1 MATTSFSLSPSFDS
15 SDSDAS
21 DVAKKKDDSARR
33 PPAPPRQLFTCSWSE
48 CYVAGKLHG
57 CQFPGLQ
64 PQDKCPFIGCDSG
77 PFHHGC
83 QTGWEMAQ
91 YLHDFPAGDPS
102 QCCYEA
108 GINGSKH
115 CMKHH
120 SFGNLAAAATGQR
133 KQVSDATME
142 AAKTKGK
149 ETKAEQ
155 KQKLHS
161 FVEKQTLDNIVLT
174 RDKKDVASLAG
185 VPWHN
190 LTVDMKKS
198 FMRDNCVA
206 IPHSMRTNNDLGK
219 VVANHLHG
227 SDITIAVAS
236 TAAKKKNDATI
247 PTCITQIVGTMI
259 RVINAIVGCQ
269 AAYKATK
276 GTNDRE
282 DQDTHRPK
290 IAAWEQLSLYYNSD
304 EEKLGEISPS
314 VSHKMV
320 GMDIP
325 NDAGCEYDSLNADEM
340 KEVVN
345 YLNAQYRSAR
355 NSKSHVSGC
364 HGGLEAHV
372 KGKKWLLY
380 YDYIMKEE
388 GNENLSTFAF
398 PVLPYGVVCT
408 STDDGTTTHKK
419 RRFRKNSSS
428 ASERSYS
435 TPGSGAT
442 ATTAGE
448 ATVCAMAA
456 VETRMVT
463 LNDSEEFMQSQR
475 KKAELARLKSE
486 INRMNS
492 KYNQLGSD
500 YCDAKKDGK
509 RSKLR
514 ELKVERNGLKSE
526 KRMAEKNYS
535 ELKISL
541 GYESPECSS
550 ASSPSEDED

>member
-1 MATTSFSLSPSFDS
+1 MSSSFSLSPSFDS
-15 SDSDAS
+15 SDSSDTG
-21 DVAKKKDDSARR
+21 DVARKDDSTHC
-33 PPAPPRQLFTCSWSE
+33 PPRQLFTCAWSE
-48 CYVAGKLHG
+48 CYVAGTLHG
-57 CQFPGLQ
+57 CIFPGLQ
-64 PQDKCPFIGCDSG
+64 PQDKCPHIGCNSG

-91 YLHDFPAGDPS
+91 YLHDFPTGDPS
-102 QCCYEA
+102 QCCYES

-120 SFGNLAAAATGQR
+120 SFGNIAACSSLPAATGQQ
-133 KQVSDATME
+133 QVRIEMTE

-149 ETKAEQ
+149 ETAAE
-155 KQKLHS
+155 KKLKLQA
-161 FVEKQTLDNIVLT
+161 FVEKQSLENIVLT
-174 RDKKDVASLAG
+174 RDKKDVATLAG
-185 VPWHN
+185 APWHT

-198 FMRDNCVA
+198 FMKDNGVA
-206 IPHSMRTNNDLGK
+206 IPHTMRTNTDLGK

-247 PTCITQIVGTMI
+247 PTCITQMVGTMI
-259 RVINAIVGCQ
+259 RVINTIVGCQ

-304 EEKLGEISPS
+304 EEGLGEILPS

-325 NDAGCEYDSLNADEM
+325 DDAGYEYDSLNADEM

-364 HGGLEAHV
+364 HAGLEAHV

-380 YDYIMKEE
+380 YDFIMKEK
-388 GNENLSTFAF
+388 GNENLGTFAF
-398 PVLPYGVVCT
+398 PVLPTGAVRT
-408 STDDGTTTHKK
+408 STDDGTTQK
-419 RRFRKNSSS
+419 RRRVRKNSSS

-435 TPGSGAT
+435 TPGSVA
-442 ATTAGE
+442 ATTTASE

-463 LNDSEEFMQSQR
+463 LNDSEEFMQTLRS
-475 KKAELARLKSE
+475 KAELARLKSE
-486 INRMNS
+486 INRIVS
-492 KYNQLGSD
+492 KYNQLGND
-500 YCDAKKDGK
+500 YCDAKKNGK
-509 RSKLR
+509 RIKLR
-514 ELKVERNGLKSE
+514 ELKVARNGLKSE
-526 KRMAEKNYS
+526 KKMAEKNYS
-535 ELKISL
+535 ELKTSL

-550 ASSPSEDED
+550 ASSPSEDEE

>member
-1 MATTSFSLSPSFDS
+1 MSSSFSLSPSFDS
-15 SDSDAS
+15 SDSSDTG
-21 DVAKKKDDSARR
+21 DVARKDDSTHC
-33 PPAPPRQLFTCSWSE
+33 PPRQLFTCAWSE
-48 CYVAGKLHG
+48 CYVAGTLHG
-57 CQFPGLQ
+57 CIFPGLQ
-64 PQDKCPFIGCDSG
+64 PQDKCPHIGCNSG

-91 YLHDFPAGDPS
+91 YLHDFPTGDPS
-102 QCCYEA
+102 QCCYES

-120 SFGNLAAAATGQR
+120 SFGNIAACSSLPAATGQQ
-133 KQVSDATME
+133 QVRIEMTE

-149 ETKAEQ
+149 ETAAE
-155 KQKLHS
+155 KKLKLQA
-161 FVEKQTLDNIVLT
+161 FVEKQSLENIVLT
-174 RDKKDVASLAG
+174 RDKKDVATLAG
-185 VPWHN
+185 APWHT

-198 FMRDNCVA
+198 FMKDNGVA
-206 IPHSMRTNNDLGK
+206 IPHTMRTNTDLGK

-247 PTCITQIVGTMI
+247 PTCITQMVGTMI
-259 RVINAIVGCQ
+259 RVINTIVGCQ

-304 EEKLGEISPS
+304 EEGLGEISPS

-325 NDAGCEYDSLNADEM
+325 DDAGYEYDSLNADEM

-364 HGGLEAHV
+364 HAGLEAHV

-380 YDYIMKEE
+380 YDFIMKEK
-388 GNENLSTFAF
+388 GNENLGTFAF
-398 PVLPYGVVCT
+398 PVLPTGAVRT
-408 STDDGTTTHKK
+408 STDDGTTQK
-419 RRFRKNSSS
+419 RRRVRKNSSS

-435 TPGSGAT
+435 TPGSVA
-442 ATTAGE
+442 ATTTASE

-463 LNDSEEFMQSQR
+463 LNDSEEFMQTLRS
-475 KKAELARLKSE
+475 KAELARLKSE
-486 INRMNS
+486 INRIVS
-492 KYNQLGSD
+492 KYNQLGND
-500 YCDAKKDGK
+500 YCDAKKNGK
-509 RSKLR
+509 RIKLR
-514 ELKVERNGLKSE
+514 ELKVARNGLKSE
-526 KRMAEKNYS
+526 KKMAEKNYS
-535 ELKISL
+535 ELKTSL

-550 ASSPSEDED
+550 ASSPSEDEE